1 MNEWFYADKGQRIG
15 PISEDVFRAACVQ
28 GTVQANTPVWHAGM
42 DDWQPLSAVEPT
54 FLPSAVS
61 TATVCS
67 ECGRTFPS
75 GQLLA
80 FQGAHLCPGCKD
92 IYFQRLR
99 EQGSEAI
106 RRSVRYG
113 GFWIRAIA
121 LLIDGIIIGVAT
133 YPITFLIYAAFGV
146 TLFNASRDVTPE
158 MLSRLIAGAGF
169 SFLINFA
176 ISLTYESWFWVNRG
190 ATPGKMIFGLQ
201 VLRPTGERLTWGRAI
216 GRVFGRWLSSLTL
229 GIGYLIA
236 AFDSEKRALHDFVCD
251 TRVAYK

>member
-15 PISEDVFRAACVQ
+15 PISEDDFRAACSQ
-28 GTVQANTPVWHAGM
+28 GTVNANTPVWRAGM
-42 DDWQPLSAVEPT
+42 SDWQPLSAVEPA
-54 FLPSAVS
+54 FLSSAVS

-67 ECGRTFPS
+67 ECGQTFPS

-80 FQGAHLCPGCKD
+80 FQGAHLCSGCKD

-99 EQGSEAI
+99 EQGSQAI
-106 RRSVRYG
+106 QRSVHYG
-113 GFWIRAIA
+113 GFWIRAVA
-121 LLIDGIIIGVAT
+121 LLIDGIIIGVVT
-133 YPITFLIYAAFGV
+133 YPITFFVYAAFGV
-146 TLFNASRDVTPE
+146 SLFNPSGNVTPE
-158 MLSRLIAGAGF
+158 MISQFVAGAGF

-176 ISLTYESWFWVNRG
+176 ISLTYEAWFWVNRG

-201 VLRPTGERLTWGRAI
+201 VVRPTGERLTWGRAI

-229 GIGYLIA
+229 CIGYLIA

-251 TRVAYK
+251 TRVVYK